1 MKPLLLK
8 KPRRNTKPGFL
19 GTSHRLALVVAVL
32 AAYVWVAAAA
42 EPPKTDATK
51 AKDDAKTS
59 AASKAKDDGKPAT
72 AAKAKDDAK
81 KSEPAKSKDSPK
93 KSEPPKKDEGKAV
106 AAKTKEPAKQ
116 PAAPEPPLPKG
127 PVPGDSTDFVYLGES
142 RPLLVRLHVQIDGK
156 SMVAA
161 WEDSI
166 KEIFKYLDRNGDGVL
181 SKEEAEK
188 TPPAQVLLNPNA
200 LYGGISAPSMSQLDT
215 NKDGKVTLQELTEYY
230 RRSNGGPFHFQT
242 GQNQANVYYDVYGMQ
257 QNVGNMSDQLNDA
270 IFALLDTNKD
280 GKLSREELAAAP
292 DKLLTVDA
300 DEDEMVTM
308 EELLPNLVQAGR
320 RRVFVRPPR
329 RQTTATNS
337 DFVMLGAGD
346 TPAKLTRQLLSRYG
360 SKSGTASA
368 ESLTRKQIGLEQA
381 AFDELDLDKNG
392 VLDAKELD
400 RFARRAPDLEL
411 LIRHGRG
418 RSSGPLEVLSP
429 KGKQGL
435 GSSMKADRGGYLL
448 DLGNTRLE
456 LRGGGNS
463 GGRASPA
470 NLRSTYV
477 MQFKNLDT
485 KKKGYLEQKDVRTSP
500 FFANSFKMM
509 DLDNDGKLTEKE
521 VVEFIT
527 RITALQNKAMA
538 SCASLTVSDEG
549 RGIFD
554 LIDTSKDGRL
564 SVREMRNA
572 YKLID
577 QLDRDHDGQ
586 ISRSEIPRSYL
597 LVFSEGATPNT
608 QNFGRVR
615 AIQFGGQNQRRPT
628 LSAGPLWFRK
638 MDSNRDGDVSRKE
651 FLGTDEEFA
660 RIDTDGDGLISLQE
674 AEAFD
679 KQVRAQKVTVTKSK

>member
-1 MKPLLLK
+1 MKSLLL
-8 KPRRNTKPGFL
+8 PKPGFSRKPGFF
-19 GTSHRLALVVAVL
+19 GTCRLALVASAL
-32 AAYVWVAAAA
+32 AAWVCLAVAADA
-42 EPPKTDATK
+42 PKSDAVK
-51 AKDDAKTS
+51 SKDDTKTS
-59 AASKAKDDGKPAT
+59 A

-81 KSEPAKSKDSPK
+81 PATTAKAKDDAKKDSPK
-93 KSEPPKKDEGKAV
+93 KSEPPKKDEGKAAA
-106 AAKTKEPAKQ
+106 AAKK
-116 PAAPEPPLPKG
+116 PAAPEAPLPRG
-127 PVPGDSTDFVYLGES
+127 PVPGDSVDFVYLGEH
-142 RPLLVRLHVQIDGK
+142 RPVLVRLHVQIDGK

-166 KEIFKYLDRNGDGVL
+166 KEIFTYLDRNGDGVL
-181 SKEEAEK
+181 SKAEAEK

-200 LYGGISAPSMSQLDT
+200 LYGGISAPSMNQLDT

-230 RRSNGGPFHFQT
+230 RRSNGGPFHLQS
-242 GQNQANVYYDVYGMQ
+242 GQNQSNIYYDVYGMQ

-270 IFALLDTNKD
+270 IFALLDSNKD

-292 DKLLTVDA
+292 AKLLTVDA

-308 EELLPNLVQAGR
+308 EELLPNLAQLGR
-320 RRVFVRPPR
+320 RRIFVAPPR
-329 RQTTATNS
+329 RQAVATNS
-337 DFVMLGAGD
+337 DFVMMGAGD
-346 TPAKLTRQLLSRYG
+346 APGKLTRQLLTRYG
-360 SKSGTASA
+360 PKPGTARA
-368 ESLTRKQIGLEQA
+368 ESLTRKQIGLDQA
-381 AFDELDLDKNG
+381 AFDELDLDRNG
-392 VLDAKELD
+392 VLDARELD

-463 GGRASPA
+463 GVRASPA

-521 VVEFIT
+521 VVEFINKM
-527 RITALQNKAMA
+527 TALQNRAMA
-538 SCASLTVSDEG
+538 SCASLTVSDQG

-586 ISRSEIPRSYL
+586 ISRGEIPRSYL

-615 AIQFGGQNQRRPT
+615 AIQYGGQQPRPT
-628 LSAGPLWFRK
+628 VSAGPLWFRK

-679 KQVRAQKVTVTKSK
+679 KQVRAQKVAVTKSK